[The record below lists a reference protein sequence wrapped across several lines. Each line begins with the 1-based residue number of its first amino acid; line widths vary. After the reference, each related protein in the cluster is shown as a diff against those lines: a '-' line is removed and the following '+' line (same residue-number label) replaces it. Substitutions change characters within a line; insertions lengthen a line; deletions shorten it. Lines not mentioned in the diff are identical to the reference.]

1 MIDPVSAMAIAGTA
15 FQAIKKGIQVGKD
28 VESMYGDIGRWMG
41 AISDVN
47 QAEKNA
53 KNPPF
58 YKKVF
63 SGSSI
68 EEEAM
73 NAFAAK
79 KKAEEMEYE
88 LKQYIMF
95 THGASAWDELIRM
108 QGKIRKERQEMIYAR
123 EKQREKIVN
132 IVICT
137 IAIGFIVAVLGWF
150 AWFVFQTSYLF
161 AGFR

>member
-1 MIDPVSAMAIAGTA
+1 
-15 FQAIKKGIQVGKD
+15 
-28 VESMYGDIGRWMG
+28 MG

-47 QAEKNA
+47 QAEKDA
-53 KNPPF
+53 KNPPL

-63 SGSSI
+63 NGSSI

-95 THGASAWDELIRM
+95 THGHLH
-108 QGKIRKERQEMIYAR
+108 GT
-123 EKQREKIVN
+123 N
-132 IVICT
+132 
-137 IAIGFIVAVLGWF
+137 
-150 AWFVFQTSYLF
+150 
-161 AGFR
+161 

>member
-1 MIDPVSAMAIAGTA
+1 MTDPVSAMAVAGTA
-15 FQAIKKGIQVGKD
+15 FSAIKKGIQLGKD

-47 QAEKNA
+47 QAEKDA
-53 KNPPF
+53 KNPPL

-63 SGSSI
+63 NGSSI
-68 EEEAM
+68 EEERERERL
-73 NAFAAK
+73 AK

-108 QGKIRKERQEMIYAR
+108 QGKIRKERQEMVYAR
-123 EKQREKIVN
+123 QSKKK
-132 IVICT
+132 
-137 IAIGFIVAVLGWF
+137 
-150 AWFVFQTSYLF
+150 
-161 AGFR
+161 

>member
-63 SGSSI
+63 NGSSI

-123 EKQREKIVN
+123 EKQREKIIN
-132 IVICT
+132 ILIVT
-137 IAIGFIVAVLGWF
+137 LGVVAILTMLGWGG
-150 AWFVFQTSYLF
+150 WFIIQTSPIF